1 MSLLSCCPS
10 FDSSDGGKKR
20 NRGVGGCNLA
30 GGHSRN
36 EAIKRRSRR
45 DRNVLLPPPRQSWAA
60 IFWGL
65 ERNDAHH
72 KSFYSVH
79 HQKVHNRDGRHVLR
93 PPFCFHWLNP
103 FFPQKNFP
111 LKLIFGRKRNIF
123 KRPLS
128 WKCIPPATEKF
139 RPTPHA
145 HSRCQ
150 PINAVRSR
158 KNLKFRTRH
167 LLPRYCNGH
176 VSRIFKFLK
185 IIFKI
190 IFVII

>member
-45 DRNVLLPPPRQSWAA
+45 DRNVLLPPRQSWAA

-103 FFPQKNFP
+103 FFPPKLSIKVDFLEGKEIFSKGLCHENASHPQLKNFD
-111 LKLIFGRKRNIF
+111 
-123 KRPLS
+123 
-128 WKCIPPATEKF
+128 
-139 RPTPHA
+139 
-145 HSRCQ
+145 
-150 PINAVRSR
+150 
-158 KNLKFRTRH
+158 RH
-167 LLPRYCNGH
+167 LTHIPDANQSTLSDH
-176 VSRIFKFLK
+176 VK
-185 IIFKI
+185 I
-190 IFVII
+190 

>member
-45 DRNVLLPPPRQSWAA
+45 DRNVLLPPRQSWAA

-103 FFPQKNFP
+103 FFPQKKLSIKVDFWKEKKYFQKAFVMKMHPTRNWKISTDTSRTFP
-111 LKLIFGRKRNIF
+111 
-123 KRPLS
+123 
-128 WKCIPPATEKF
+128 IPTNQ
-139 RPTPHA
+139 
-145 HSRCQ
+145 RC
-150 PINAVRSR
+150 PI
-158 KNLKFRTRH
+158 T
-167 LLPRYCNGH
+167 
-176 VSRIFKFLK
+176 
-185 IIFKI
+185 
-190 IFVII
+190 